1 MQLSI
6 ITLGDVH
13 AEHLAP
19 LSEKFDRLEQLVL
32 DVHPRDS
39 MARHRPEFNRALDAA
54 THDWVLIVRER
65 ETVSDELAS
74 EIAAV
79 ATDAKAW
86 GFRIRTQPFYAGK
99 PLRLGDA
106 TGEIRLFHKRHYMRF
121 AHKGEWDEI
130 AVQGTIVRLSS
141 ALRMNTFESYEAHR
155 EYLAANGARRATV
168 PRMATFL
175 RDAIGTR
182 TVDRNT
188 LRYIWIEAG
197 WKKPPTPAPPAA
209 PPGEAADSRSS

>member
-13 AEHLAP
+13 AEHVAP
-19 LSEKFDRLEQLVL
+19 LSENFDRLEQLVL
-32 DVHPRDS
+32 DVYPRDPIS
-39 MARHRPEFNRALDAA
+39 RHRPEFNRAIDAA

-65 ETVSDELAS
+65 ETVGDELAK
-74 EIAAV
+74 EIAA
-79 ATDAKAW
+79 AARDAKAW
-86 GFRIRTQPFYAGK
+86 GFRIRVQPFYAGHR
-99 PLRLGDA
+99 LRLGDSA
-106 TGEIRLFHKRHYMRF
+106 GEIRLFHKRHYMRF
-121 AHKGEWDEI
+121 ANKGEWEEI
-130 AVQGTIVRLSS
+130 AVQGTIIRLTS

-155 EYLAANGARRATV
+155 HYLATSGTKRSSAARL
-168 PRMATFL
+168 ATFL

-197 WKKPPTPAPPAA
+197 WRKAPTPGPPSG
-209 PPGEAADSRSS
+209 PPREAADSRSS